1 MMCPRLRF
9 PPYHLTRH
17 IRIRVYYVYLSRLLR
32 YSFCR
37 YFAILHYV
45 AAADGAAAAA
55 SAMHAPAKVALVW
68 QLAGQEVRVEGR
80 GIVGLVSGLGF
91 STRRRLINDSE
102 LTLAALLQS
111 CLSLWLSLIN

>member
-1 MMCPRLRF
+1 MCPRLRST
-9 PPYHLTRH
+9 PYHLTRH
-17 IRIRVYYVYLSRLLR
+17 IRIYYAYPSRLLR

-45 AAADGAAAAA
+45 AAADGAAAA

-68 QLAGQEVRVEGR
+68 QLAGQEVRVEGK

-91 STRRRLINDSE
+91 SPRRRLINDSE

>member
-1 MMCPRLRF
+1 MCPRLRF

-17 IRIRVYYVYLSRLLR
+17 IRIYYAYLSRLLR

-68 QLAGQEVRVEGR
+68 QLAGEEVRVEGR
-80 GIVGLVSGLGF
+80 GIVGRVSGLGF